1 MIADVPPLYV
11 KFVRSLLQRRRMA
24 RLQTAMPKTVEAV
37 SVPDV
42 KRLPEP
48 ATALKALPVPE
59 RSVQDVL
66 SLPDRDCLRRVVPDF
81 DHLEYG
87 D

>member
-1 MIADVPPLYV
+1 MIADVPPFYV

-37 SVPDV
+37 SVKLVPMPDV

-48 ATALKALPVPE
+48 ATALRRYRCRNGLFKMCC
-59 RSVQDVL
+59 R
-66 SLPDRDCLRRVVPDF
+66 CLTVIA
-81 DHLEYG
+81 
-87 D
+87 